1 MTGII
6 CINKPQDFTSFDVV
20 AVMRRCFGTKK
31 VGHGGT
37 LDPMAT
43 GVLPVFVGGAT
54 KAVDI
59 IPDTD
64 KSYRAGFRLGL
75 TSDTQDI
82 WGEVLTT
89 AEADIS
95 AEMLE
100 RALNGF
106 RGEIMQIPPMYSA
119 VSVNGKRLYEL
130 ARQGKTVERQARQV
144 HVEQIELTAFDAQQG
159 TGTLTIHC
167 GTGVYVRTILHDLG
181 QALGCGA
188 VMTGLRRTMS
198 NGLPIE
204 RCVTF
209 EQIQKL
215 AEEGRIEE
223 ILTPIEDVF
232 ASLPQIRLNE
242 AQTTHYRN
250 GVKLGLSQLKA
261 QLTDAVQ
268 AYEGGENKASLR
280 CLELKGNDELRSLAD
295 AFRMMLVDV
304 SQC

>member
-6 CINKPQDFTSFDVV
+6 CINKPQEFTSFDVV

-82 WGEVLTT
+82 WGEVLSRS
-89 AEADIS
+89 EGSIS

-100 RALNGF
+100 AAMAGF

-119 VSVNGKRLYEL
+119 LKVNGQKLCDL
-130 ARQGKTVERQARQV
+130 ARQGIEIEREARPITISRL
-144 HVEQIELTAFDAQQG
+144 ELIRFDGTDGIIEVDCSSG
-159 TGTLTIHC
+159 TYIRTLIHDIGT
-167 GTGVYVRTILHDLG
+167 
-181 QALGCGA
+181 ALGVGA
-188 VMTGLRRTMS
+188 VMTSLCRTRACGFLLS
-198 NGLPIE
+198 QC
-204 RCVTF
+204 RT
-209 EQIQKL
+209 
-215 AEEGRIEE
+215 IEE
-223 ILTPIEDVF
+223 VREADAETLNSWLKPVDEVF
-232 ASLPQIRLNE
+232 SPLYRIDLDEVQQRL
-242 AQTTHYRN
+242 YLN
-250 GVKLGLSQLKA
+250 GVRLDAARLSELPPADETCTVYGNGRFFGLAKVNA
-261 QLTDAVQ
+261 
-268 AYEGGENKASLR
+268 ENE
-280 CLELKGNDELRSLAD
+280 LESIKRFLIE
-295 AFRMMLVDV
+295 
-304 SQC
+304 